1 MNGPRLSELEPVTA
15 QSERPHQCLEQRQ
28 SRESPSRSGSRS
40 VVVAL
45 RKYDERECRGAR
57 LRGHLFLE
65 KTDHQV
71 KTLDDY
77 AEAVLR
83 AHAPVLY
90 FELAPFLITRVGRD
104 PHALLDGLQPL
115 GYLHFL
121 ALSQAGDSLML
132 TEDATKIVDLA
143 HEKKYIDVLTVAPRA
158 RLPCFR
164 RSLRQRRVLGGAPTV
179 RRVRSDRRPRP
190 TRAGRIAKGG
200 CDTLIV

>member
-1 MNGPRLSELEPVTA
+1 M
-15 QSERPHQCLEQRQ
+15 
-28 SRESPSRSGSRS
+28 S
-40 VVVAL
+40 VV
-45 RKYDERECRGAR
+45 
-57 LRGHLFLE
+57 
-65 KTDHQV
+65 
-71 KTLDDY
+71 TLTLCWT
-77 AEAVLR
+77 V
-83 AHAPVLY
+83 
-90 FELAPFLITRVGRD
+90 FS
-104 PHALLDGLQPL
+104 PL